1 MAELPVPSQERT
13 KLDRWIF
20 ARLDEIRAAALR
32 WRDELQAATKE
43 SDTKLA
49 LTAQSVR
56 MQQIE
61 EIVQGA
67 ITKLQD
73 LAAPQPVIVTETT
86 DDERKR
92 EDEWIAG
99 SLTDLSLIWKKI
111 RNAWPA
117 DANQPASAIAKMNDC
132 VQFLDEIVCICV
144 ELRLT
149 PLINDF
155 LENVE
160 VGHELDLEFAFGADF
175 PKNPEMRKRLILDV
189 AQQRDVLNSALVDP
203 VRGVIYRLPPKQTR
217 WRSYWSSPLIVIGFI
232 ALLAALP
239 SAHRFYDNWPFQPAQ
254 RNTLIGNYVLWI
266 LGALFHVLIQAL
278 RQLRAPTV
286 PAFAVMDDWLIWLS
300 VKQRSICLGIVW
312 ITIGYLLMSVF
323 SHVLDWKTVLL
334 AGYCSDSLTDLFVQR
349 FEVTAERAT
358 KSISRALTAK
368 SPETKSESA

>member
-1 MAELPVPSQERT
+1 MGELPALVQERT
-13 KLDRWIF
+13 PLDRWIF

-32 WRDELQAATKE
+32 WRDELEAATKE
-43 SDTKLA
+43 SDTKA
-49 LTAQSVR
+49 AWTAQGVR

-61 EIVQGA
+61 ETVQGA

-73 LAAPQPVIVTETT
+73 LTASQPVILTDTT
-86 DDERKR
+86 DEERKK

-99 SLTDLSLIWKKI
+99 NLTDLSLIWKKI

-117 DANQPASAIAKMNDC
+117 DASQPAAAIAKMNDC
-132 VQFLDEIVCICV
+132 VRFLDEIVYICV
-144 ELRLT
+144 QLRLT

-160 VGHELDLEFAFGADF
+160 VGHELDLEFAFGSDF
-175 PKNPEMRKRLILDV
+175 PKSPEMRKRLILDV
-189 AQQRDVLNSALVDP
+189 AQQRDVLDSALVDP
-203 VRGVIYRLPPKQTR
+203 VRGVIYRLPPKQAR
-217 WRSYWSSPLIVIGFI
+217 WKSYWSSPLIVFGFI

-239 SAHRFYDNWPFQPAQ
+239 FAHRFYDNWPFQSAQ

-278 RQLRAPTV
+278 RQMRAPTV
-286 PAFAVMDDWLIWLS
+286 PAFAVMDNWLIWLS

-323 SHVLDWKTVLL
+323 SHQLDWKTILL

-349 FEVTAERAT
+349 FEVTAQNAA
-358 KSISRALTAK
+358 KSISSALTAK
-368 SPETKSESA
+368 SPESKSGSA